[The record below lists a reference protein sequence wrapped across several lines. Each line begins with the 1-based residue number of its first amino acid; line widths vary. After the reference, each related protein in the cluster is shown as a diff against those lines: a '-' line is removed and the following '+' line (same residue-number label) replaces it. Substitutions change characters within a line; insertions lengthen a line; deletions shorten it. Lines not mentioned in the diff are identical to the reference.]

1 MKTLYRVEKIKLDV
15 LISLGYL
22 YWLTCATFILGNL
35 VCGFS
40 DLTTPPYDATDNQL
54 IGTSKERSLLNNEIN
69 ASYQRSLQ
77 IDEDKEKEKITDEKI
92 ANRRIVLMNER
103 KKTVPDE
110 PNFGGDIAVIKIRHP
125 LLGTKTCF
133 FNGYSHENPHTFTQI
148 YDWVG
153 SLSQTPEHFYI
164 VDYSGKRI
172 SPEKKVFSGT
182 FNVEENETLVL
193 MSPEGVVAFRGYS
206 TSRIIEKHLKTQNM
220 NHSKQTITFA
230 LEKLKQMD

>member
-1 MKTLYRVEKIKLDV
+1 MANF
-15 LISLGYL
+15 
-22 YWLTCATFILGNL
+22 CATFILGNL
-35 VCGFS
+35 FFVFS

-54 IGTSKERSLLNNEIN
+54 IGTSKERSLLNNEMN
-69 ASYQRSLQ
+69 ASNQRSLQ
-77 IDEDKEKEKITDEKI
+77 LDEDKEKEKIADEKI
-92 ANRRIVLMNER
+92 ANRRIALMNER
-103 KKTVPDE
+103 KKRVPVE
-110 PNFGGDIAVIKIRHP
+110 PNFGVDIAVVKIRHP
-125 LLGTKTCF
+125 LLGTNTRF
-133 FNGYSHENPHTFTQI
+133 FNGDSHENPHTFTQI

-230 LEKLKQMD
+230 LKKLKQMDYLKI